1 MGGDGFMWGLEFSRV
16 PLCNWQRGA
25 YPLTLWRQPLYCLP
39 PFSNFVQHPPFSI
52 TSNPQPPL
60 LFLLPFFF
68 GWMGDHVTY
77 DIQFYLMIIWIY
89 TCQALVPYYQ
99 KDLDVCLM
107 QQGIRFTEVWH
118 IMLFFT
124 GTLIWYYTHKNTQ
137 THTAHS
143 GASRLTNPYKYI
155 FPPPV
160 MYSQQLPLLND

>member
-1 MGGDGFMWGLEFSRV
+1 MKTALI
-16 PLCNWQRGA
+16 
-25 YPLTLWRQPLYCLP
+25 LP
-39 PFSNFVQHPPFSI
+39 PPLFQILSNTPPFLSPP
-52 TSNPQPPL
+52 TPNPHYS
-60 LFLLPFFF
+60 FCCHFFF

-89 TCQALVPYYQ
+89 SCQALVPYYQ

>member
-1 MGGDGFMWGLEFSRV
+1 MGLCGDWNFQESLYV
-16 PLCNWQRGA
+16 TDRGV
-25 YPLTLWRQPLYCLP
+25 LTLLLYEDSPYIASP
-39 PFSNFVQHPPFSI
+39 PFSNFVQHPLFSI

-155 FPPPV
+155 FPPPI